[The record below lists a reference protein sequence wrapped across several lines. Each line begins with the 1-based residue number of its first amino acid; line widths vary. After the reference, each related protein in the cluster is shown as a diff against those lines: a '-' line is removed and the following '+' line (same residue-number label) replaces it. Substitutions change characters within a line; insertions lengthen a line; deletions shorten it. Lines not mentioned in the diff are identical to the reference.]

1 MNLTE
6 IFINQ
11 NGRLRSGW
19 RFLVFLLAV
28 LFVSSF
34 FGAAVREILYRLP
47 IGFDENS
54 LLSFIYPNFI
64 LLTVAVFVGWL
75 CGKFLENLPFRALGC
90 WFTKN
95 WLKDLSFGLILGAV
109 SILFAAFVG
118 IIFGGLSF
126 QLNRTNGQSAI
137 LLTLG
142 ISLGVFVIGAA
153 AEEAFFRGYML
164 QTFARAGTIIEKSNF
179 RNYILRIFR
188 QTENNWLINFAAYFA
203 QIKIVWLAIA
213 ITSLFFASAHLG
225 NPNATHISILNTA
238 LAGVWFGIA
247 YLKTRNLWF
256 VFGLHLM
263 WNWVQGAFLGLPVS
277 GITELTTAPLFRV
290 SEFGAEQIT
299 GGDYGIEGGIACT
312 IAIIFS
318 TILIWYLP
326 FLKPSE
332 EMLALT
338 SEENPA
344 ADTQS

>member
-1 MNLTE
+1 MLNISLNSIAFQSGILRNMNLND
-6 IFINQ
+6 IFINE

-19 RFLVFLLAV
+19 RFLIFLLTV

-34 FGAAVREILYRLP
+34 FGAVVREILYRLP

-64 LLTVAVFVGWL
+64 LLTTAVFVGWL

-109 SILFAAFVG
+109 SILFAALIGMF
-118 IIFGGLSF
+118 FGGLSF
-126 QLNRTNGQSAI
+126 QLNRANGQSAI

-142 ISLGVFVIGAA
+142 VSLGVFIVGAA

-164 QTFARAGTIIEKSNF
+164 QTFARA
-179 RNYILRIFR
+179 RL
-188 QTENNWLINFAAYFA
+188 A
-203 QIKIVWLAIA
+203 WLAIGF
-213 ITSLFFASAHLG
+213 TSLFFASAHLN
-225 NPNATHISILNTA
+225 NPNASYISVLNTA
-238 LAGVWFGIA
+238 LAGVWFSIA

-277 GITELTTAPLFRV
+277 GITELTTAPVFRV

-318 TILIWYLP
+318 TVLIWYLP
-326 FLKPSE
+326 ILKPTE

-338 SEENPA
+338 SGENPA
-344 ADTQS
+344 VETETKI

>member
-1 MNLTE
+1 MLEISLKLIKFQARILKNMKFKE

-11 NGRLRSGW
+11 TGRLRSGW
-19 RFLVFLLAV
+19 RFLIFLLAV
-28 LFVSSF
+28 LFASSF
-34 FGAAVREILYRLP
+34 FGVIVREILVRMP
-47 IGFDENS
+47 IGFDDNS
-54 LLSFIYPNFI
+54 LLSFIYPNFT
-64 LLTVAVFVGWL
+64 LLTVSLFVGWL

-109 SILFAAFVG
+109 SILFAAFIGV
-118 IIFGGLSF
+118 IFGGLSF
-126 QLNRTNGQSAI
+126 RLNQENGQSAI

-142 ISLGVFVIGAA
+142 VSLLVFIIGGA
-153 AEEAFFRGYML
+153 AEELFFRGYML
-164 QTFARAGTIIEKSNF
+164 QTFARAN
-179 RNYILRIFR
+179 L
-188 QTENNWLINFAAYFA
+188 A
-203 QIKIVWLAIA
+203 WLAITF
-213 ITSLFFASAHLG
+213 TSLFFASAHLG
-225 NPNATHISILNTA
+225 NPGANYISTLNTA
-238 LAGVWFGIA
+238 LAGIWFGIA

-290 SEFGAEQIT
+290 SEFGAKQIT

-318 TILIWYLP
+318 TVLIWYLP

-344 ADTQS
+344 PDKERQI